1 MAKFIVRGL
10 NQTPYD
16 PSLCSNPTTFT
27 DVPCGHTF
35 WGAIERF
42 YRDGITSGCGT
53 GIYCPNNNVS
63 RSEMAAFISKGWQ
76 YSQPQVAG
84 TLPGRYSIYTPEMNL
99 LSETSISPPGSHP
112 ILYEYVWFNGHPVAQ
127 VDLPAT
133 VHWTFT
139 DHLGTPLLQT
149 QSDGTT
155 MFWRAEY
162 EPYGRL
168 FTLRTTDQHQPLRLP
183 GQEAEELN
191 VSTDGN
197 GQTERSY
204 NIFRW
209 YRAKWRQYTQGDPAW
224 AAFRIDELNNYVYAI
239 NDPVGFTDPLGL
251 SGETSIEYWD
261 CVANCIEKYKFSN
274 VYMLIGSS
282 ANAAGNYLVGGTGR
296 TGVAGVP
303 PHPTTWEN
311 KVGAEIARKCRPLFP
326 KAARLVSRGGRL
338 AGRAAIALTIFEGFY
353 DIGTIGR
360 CMLVCEP
367 TKSRCCP

>member
-1 MAKFIVRGL
+1 MQIPGLTVAVNTVNATTITATGTVLPYSSSIPSGLRDVVVTNSGTNTPAGVLPAAFDLKRFTDGEAADTLSPWFWVSSTQHPIITDGITTNGDTTQVFNKTVLLKRRDMSRYIIRARGE
-10 NQTPYD
+10 TP
-16 PSLCSNPTTFT
+16 PTPPVPCTPT
-27 DVPCGHTF
+27 YGDVPCADPD
-35 WGAIERF
+35 WGYIEQITL
-42 YRDGITSGCGT
+42 DGIASGCGT

-112 ILYEYVWFNGHPVAQ
+112 ILYEYVWVNGHPVAQ
-127 VDLPAT
+127 VDLPTT

-139 DHLGTPLLQT
+139 DHLGTPILQT

-168 FTLRTTDQHQPLRLP
+168 FSLRTTDQHQPLRLP

-204 NIFRW
+204 NVFRS
-209 YRAKWRQYTQGDPAW
+209 YRAKWGADQIST
-224 AAFRIDELNNYVYAI
+224 
-239 NDPVGFTDPLGL
+239 
-251 SGETSIEYWD
+251 
-261 CVANCIEKYKFSN
+261 
-274 VYMLIGSS
+274 GS
-282 ANAAGNYLVGGTGR
+282 A
-296 TGVAGVP
+296 
-303 PHPTTWEN
+303 
-311 KVGAEIARKCRPLFP
+311 
-326 KAARLVSRGGRL
+326 
-338 AGRAAIALTIFEGFY
+338 
-353 DIGTIGR
+353 
-360 CMLVCEP
+360 
-367 TKSRCCP
+367 